1 MTRLT
6 PILLGLTFVIAVAA
20 LALVLWLVVTEPW
33 EPDEFAA
40 NANPTVV
47 IEATP
52 EPYQR
57 GQRLSSFQVKR
68 ILESYINNDTLRD
81 GKGSGCLWWEP
92 SGVSLRDT
100 VTWRYWEN
108 LRMWEVLAVGHFCD
122 GIQRWFVDEITG
134 QVVFNQPEK

>member
-1 MTRLT
+1 MARLT
-6 PILLGLTFVIAVAA
+6 LILLGLTFVIAVVA
-20 LALVLWLVVTEPW
+20 LWLVLMLFITKPW

-47 IEATP
+47 TEATP
-52 EPYQR
+52 KPFQHGR
-57 GQRLSSFQVKR
+57 LLSSIQVEN

-81 GKGSGCLWWEP
+81 GEGSGCLWWEP

-108 LRMWEVLAVGHFCD
+108 LRMWEVLAVGHSCD